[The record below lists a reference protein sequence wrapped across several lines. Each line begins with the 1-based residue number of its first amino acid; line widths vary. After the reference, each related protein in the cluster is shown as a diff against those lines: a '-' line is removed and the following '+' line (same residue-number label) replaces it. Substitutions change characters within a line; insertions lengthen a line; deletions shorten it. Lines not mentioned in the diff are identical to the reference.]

1 MMASITD
8 CVVEGL
14 KYPFN
19 DIKKLLSFGALF
31 ALISG
36 VSTFIGAKSL
46 DIFRAAVHI
55 AEKTN
60 GTVSHI
66 PISQLPVGDM
76 YLVAGLTIVTFI
88 VSLLIM
94 GYQYD
99 IIKFSIDKKEDLPGF
114 GDILSM
120 FVNGIKYCIVIL
132 AYNILPILILVGGA
146 ALAGESSIFPIV
158 LLISMLL
165 FIIAYF
171 LLLMALNNMIAH
183 DSLKKAFDFGE
194 IIDNISNLGWG
205 KYVGIILFTLIVM
218 MIISV
223 AVGFI
228 LSFITVLFA
237 AIINNQA
244 FVISIVIAIIEGLFI
259 DSYMGLFFNRVC
271 GSIYRESIK

>member
-14 KYPFN
+14 KYPFK
-19 DIKKLLSFGALF
+19 DINKLLIFGVLF
-31 ALISG
+31 AVISAL
-36 VSTFIGAKSL
+36 STFIGAKSL

-55 AEKTN
+55 NEMNN
-60 GTVSHI
+60 GTLSQI
-66 PISQLPVGDM
+66 PFSQLPTGDI
-76 YLVAGLTIVTFI
+76 YLVVGLTIVAFI

-99 IIKFSIDKKEDLPGF
+99 IIKFSINKKEDLPGF
-114 GDILSM
+114 GDIWTM
-120 FVNGIKYCIVIL
+120 FVNGIKYFIVIL
-132 AYNILPILILVGGA
+132 AYNIIPMLVLVVGTA
-146 ALAGESSIFPIV
+146 FTGESSVLPIIIF
-158 LLISMLL
+158 ISMLL

-183 DSLKKAFDFGE
+183 DSLKKAFDFRE
-194 IIDNISNLGWG
+194 IIDNISNLGRG

>member
-31 ALISG
+31 ALISV

-46 DIFRAAVHI
+46 DIFRATVHI

-120 FVNGIKYCIVIL
+120 FVNGIK
-132 AYNILPILILVGGA
+132 
-146 ALAGESSIFPIV
+146 S
-158 LLISMLL
+158 
-165 FIIAYF
+165 
-171 LLLMALNNMIAH
+171 
-183 DSLKKAFDFGE
+183 
-194 IIDNISNLGWG
+194 
-205 KYVGIILFTLIVM
+205 
-218 MIISV
+218 
-223 AVGFI
+223 
-228 LSFITVLFA
+228 
-237 AIINNQA
+237 
-244 FVISIVIAIIEGLFI
+244 
-259 DSYMGLFFNRVC
+259 
-271 GSIYRESIK
+271 

>member
-1 MMASITD
+1 MASITD

-19 DIKKLLSFGALF
+19 DIKKLLSFGVLC
-31 ALISG
+31 ALISV
-36 VSTFIGAKSL
+36 VSTFIGVKSL
-46 DIFRAAVHI
+46 DIFRATVHI

-66 PISQLPVGDM
+66 PLSQLPVGDI
-76 YLVAGLTIVTFI
+76 YLVAGLTIVALI
-88 VSLLIM
+88 ISLLIM

-132 AYNILPILILVGGA
+132 AYNVIPILILVGGA

>member
-19 DIKKLLSFGALF
+19 DIKKLLSFGVLC
-31 ALISG
+31 ALISV
-36 VSTFIGAKSL
+36 VSTFIGVKSL
-46 DIFRAAVHI
+46 DIFRATVHI

-66 PISQLPVGDM
+66 PLSQLPVGDM
-76 YLVAGLTIVTFI
+76 YLVAGLIIVAFI

-114 GDILSM
+114 GDIMSM

-194 IIDNISNLGWG
+194 IFDNISNLGWG

-223 AVGFI
+223 AVSFI

>member
-19 DIKKLLSFGALF
+19 DIKKLLSFGVLF
-31 ALISG
+31 ALISV

-46 DIFRAAVHI
+46 DIFRATVHI

-66 PISQLPVGDM
+66 PLSQLPVGDI
-76 YLVAGLTIVTFI
+76 YLVAGLTIVAFI
-88 VSLLIM
+88 ISLLIM

-132 AYNILPILILVGGA
+132 AYNIIPILVLVGGA

-171 LLLMALNNMIAH
+171 LLLMALNNMIAN

-223 AVGFI
+223 AVSFI

>member
-1 MMASITD
+1 MASITD

-31 ALISG
+31 ALISV

>member
-19 DIKKLLSFGALF
+19 DIKKLLSFGVLC
-31 ALISG
+31 ALISV
-36 VSTFIGAKSL
+36 VSTFIGVKSL
-46 DIFRAAVHI
+46 DIFRATVHI

-76 YLVAGLTIVTFI
+76 YLVAGLTIVALI
-88 VSLLIM
+88 ISLLIM

-132 AYNILPILILVGGA
+132 AYNILPILVLVGGA

-194 IIDNISNLGWG
+194 IFDNISNLGWG

-223 AVGFI
+223 AVSFI

>member
-1 MMASITD
+1 MASITD

-19 DIKKLLSFGALF
+19 DIKKLLSFGVLC
-31 ALISG
+31 ALISV
-36 VSTFIGAKSL
+36 VSTFIGVKSL
-46 DIFRAAVHI
+46 DIFRATVHI

-66 PISQLPVGDM
+66 PLSQLPVGDI
-76 YLVAGLTIVTFI
+76 YLVAGLTIVALI
-88 VSLLIM
+88 ISLLIM

>member
-19 DIKKLLSFGALF
+19 DIKKLLSFGVLC
-31 ALISG
+31 ALISV
-36 VSTFIGAKSL
+36 VSTFIGVKSL
-46 DIFRAAVHI
+46 DIFRATVHI

-66 PISQLPVGDM
+66 PLSQLPVGDI
-76 YLVAGLTIVTFI
+76 YLVAGLIIVAFI
-88 VSLLIM
+88 ISLLIM

-132 AYNILPILILVGGA
+132 AYNILPILVLVGGA

-194 IIDNISNLGWG
+194 IFDNISNLGWG

-223 AVGFI
+223 AVSFI

>member
-1 MMASITD
+1 MASITD
-8 CVVEGL
+8 CVKEGL

-19 DIKKLLSFGALF
+19 DIKKLLSFGVLF
-31 ALISG
+31 ALIS
-36 VSTFIGAKSL
+36 VLSTYIGFKSIG
-46 DIFRAAVHI
+46 IFRATAHI
-55 AEKTN
+55 AEMTN

-66 PISQLPVGDM
+66 PFSQLPTGDI
-76 YLVAGLTIVTFI
+76 YFVAGLAIVGFI

-99 IIKFSIDKKEDLPGF
+99 IVKFSIDRKEDLPGL
-114 GDILSM
+114 GDILPL

-132 AYNILPILILVGGA
+132 AYNIIPILVLVGGL

-183 DSLKKAFDFGE
+183 DSLKKAFDFRE
-194 IIDNISNLGWG
+194 IMDNISNLGWG

-237 AIINNQA
+237 ATINNQA

>member
-19 DIKKLLSFGALF
+19 DIKKLLSFGVLC
-31 ALISG
+31 ALISV
-36 VSTFIGAKSL
+36 VSTFIGVKSL
-46 DIFRAAVHI
+46 DIFRATVHI

-66 PISQLPVGDM
+66 PLSQLPVGDM
-76 YLVAGLTIVTFI
+76 YLVAGLIIVAFI
-88 VSLLIM
+88 ISLLIM

-132 AYNILPILILVGGA
+132 AYNIIPILVLVGGA

-158 LLISMLL
+158 LLVSMLL

-194 IIDNISNLGWG
+194 IFDNISNLGWG

-223 AVGFI
+223 AVSFI